1 MADNHITF
9 RIGST
14 FSGEGFKQAQG
25 AVGRMVGPVR
35 QSAELLSN
43 MGAAMGGLDTSA
55 ARATGA
61 LATLLQGVMTL
72 SGPMLILQGAVM
84 AVTFVLNKLKE
95 KSEQQKKAA
104 EELARKMEESFNDAL
119 AKRIGEI
126 TGKMQELTGDFDR
139 LTRQANEFNAALS
152 GVAAASDSGGVI
164 ALEVQKL
171 NALLEAHTEAERQSI
186 EASYNL
192 AIAKERAKVSTAA
205 AERELA
211 AANKNLCDNINKRSN
226 ITERLAYLGEE
237 ITRLEEDNKLNI
249 DEAGKLNKR
258 GIAIQKEID
267 ALKKEESKLIRER
280 QDLAAAAMV
289 QELKVKEQQIKLENA
304 GKAAEKSIKEVE
316 LQNKKQAE
324 AANKLAGSMNAA
336 TGGVSAAGG
345 ADAALAA
352 AAAARKKKLE
362 EAARVQGEVNDGA
375 KKLKEAEAKLAQAL
389 NEFNRDFANNNF
401 FDQLAR
407 MGNQKGGLVAGFDR
421 DKIKEIEA
429 QNVAKALGDLLEGG
443 KIRNVKDLQR
453 QRRDLER
460 QERDRT
466 NRHLNQQNKEQARYD
481 RLKKQNPKTLSD
493 KDKEFM
499 KDFEAMNRANRA
511 KGDNV
516 RKAEAEAEKARQNLQ
531 KMEGHLREIKDK
543 LDDLGLK

>member
-1 MADNHITF
+1 MAEHHLTF

-14 FSGEGFKQAQG
+14 FSGEGFRQAQNT
-25 AVGRMVGPVR
+25 VNRLTGPVKA
-35 QSAELLSN
+35 SAVMLSQ
-43 MGAAMGGLDTSA
+43 MGSAMGGLDSSA

-61 LATLLQGVMTL
+61 LTAILQSVMTL
-72 SGPMLILQGAVM
+72 SGPMLILQGAIM

-95 KSEQQKKAA
+95 KSEEQKKAA

-152 GVAAASDSGGVI
+152 GVAAANDSGGVI

-186 EASYNL
+186 EATFNL

-205 AERELA
+205 AEREIA
-211 AANKNLCDNINKRSN
+211 AANKNLSDNINKRSN
-226 ITERLAYLGEE
+226 ITNRLTYLESE
-237 ITRLEEDNKLNI
+237 IAKLEEENKQNV

-304 GKAAEKSIKEVE
+304 SKAAEKSIKEVE

-324 AANKLAGSMNAA
+324 AAEALAAKTAA
-336 TGGVSAAGG
+336 AAGGVGAAGG
-345 ADAALAA
+345 ASGGVADAAATYKA
-352 AAAARKKKLE
+352 KLE
-362 EAARVQGEVNDGA
+362 EAAAAQKEVNAGKA
-375 KKLKEAEAKLAQAL
+375 ALKQAEAAYAAAL
-389 NEFNRDFANNNF
+389 GNFNRDFANNNLF
-401 FDQLAR
+401 GQLAG
-407 MGNQKGGLVAGFDR
+407 MDNKQGGMVRGFDPAAL
-421 DKIKEIEA
+421 KNIEA
-429 QNVAKALGDLLEGG
+429 QNVAHALADALAAGEV
-443 KIRNVKDLQR
+443 RSVKDF
-453 QRRDLER
+453 QRRERELQR

-466 NRHLNQQNKEQARYD
+466 NAAKNVANNERARYD

-493 KDKEFM
+493 ADRKFM
-499 KDFEAMNRANRA
+499 DDFEQVNGANQKPLNDLQAARE
-511 KGDNV
+511 NL
-516 RKAEAEAEKARQNLQ
+516 EKM
-531 KMEGHLREIKDK
+531 KES
-543 LDDLGLK
+543 LDDLVEKFEDLGLK